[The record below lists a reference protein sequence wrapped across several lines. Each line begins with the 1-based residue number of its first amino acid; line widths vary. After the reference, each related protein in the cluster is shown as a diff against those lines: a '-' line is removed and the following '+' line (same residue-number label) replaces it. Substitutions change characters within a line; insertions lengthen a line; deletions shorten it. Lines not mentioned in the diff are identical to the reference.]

1 MIWFIW
7 YETTSSHPWS
17 ANLDAKLRKE
27 TRSSLRKLL
36 VELSP
41 SWSYSNLSLRSAG
54 LSVDRIKLKLSS
66 LRTLKAYHIS
76 SIYHRFMASQW
87 DVKRATL
94 NLSVLALSFHWSK
107 SVPNSVLTNLMLQG
121 IQLPPLIFQ
130 HLLHPLSQ
138 LDIPLRC
145 LKARESRRM
154 DVHKHFTSFH
164 RYGYIG
170 IHHDSWHTNAI
181 RETCESLERET
192 KIELGPTRALVPTPP
207 KKAKTYHKTVKQHR
221 QTVTNLSRGTPAY
234 PLLCLFP
241 KRDACGKT
249 PHKWNHCWIILVS
262 SLLIA
267 ISRC

>member
-1 MIWFIW
+1 
-7 YETTSSHPWS
+7 
-17 ANLDAKLRKE
+17 
-27 TRSSLRKLL
+27 
-36 VELSP
+36 
-41 SWSYSNLSLRSAG
+41 
-54 LSVDRIKLKLSS
+54 
-66 LRTLKAYHIS
+66 
-76 SIYHRFMASQW
+76 MASQW

-94 NLSVLALSFHWSK
+94 NLSVLSLSFHWSK
-107 SVPNSVLTNLMLQG
+107 SVPNSVLTNLMLQH

-145 LKARESRRM
+145 LKARVSRRM
-154 DVHKHFTSFH
+154 DVHKHFASFH

-170 IHHDSWHTNAI
+170 IHQW
-181 RETCESLERET
+181 ESLERET

-207 KKAKTYHKTVKQHR
+207 KKSKTYHKTIKQHT

-249 PHKWNHCWIILVS
+249 PNKWNHCWIILVS
-262 SLLIA
+262 SLVIA
-267 ISRC
+267 INRC